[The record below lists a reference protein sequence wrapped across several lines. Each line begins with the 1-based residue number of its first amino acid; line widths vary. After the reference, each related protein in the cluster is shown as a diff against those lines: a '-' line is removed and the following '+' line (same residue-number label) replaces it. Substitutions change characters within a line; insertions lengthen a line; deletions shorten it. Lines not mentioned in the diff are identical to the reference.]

1 MTVEE
6 LKQER
11 DNLMKELQDLRQSA
25 TRCEGAIIFLN
36 KKIEALEVAPK
47 AEKKDAK
54 NIQ

>member
-36 KKIEALEVAPK
+36 KKIETLEAPK